1 MATRKPLVMINGVI
15 QEIGSADSLDVP
27 NVPSFGLIKKT
38 ADESKASNTTL
49 ANDNALFFSMAA
61 NTKYSIRIRIYGVAP
76 ATPGFKYQIVG
87 PASPTLV
94 LIETATRAPA
104 GTSLTVSGTTASA
117 FPAASTAITG
127 NATSHF
133 YLEIDIVV
141 QNGVNAGTFAFQ
153 WAQSTSNGTA
163 AIVRAGSHLEYQ
175 SF

>member
-1 MATRKPLVMINGVI
+1 MAIRKPLVMISGVI
-15 QEIGSADSLDVP
+15 QEIGASDSLNIA
-27 NVPSFGLIKKT
+27 NVPSFGLIKKI
-38 ADESKASNTTL
+38 ADQSKASNTTL
-49 ANDNALFFSMAA
+49 ANDDTLFFSMAA
-61 NTKYSIRIRIYGVAP
+61 NTKYSIRIRIFGVAP

-104 GTSLTVSGTTASA
+104 GSSLTVSGTTASA

-133 YLEIDIVV
+133 FLEIDVVV

-153 WAQSTSNGTA
+153 WAQNASNATA
-163 AIVRAGSHLEYQ
+163 SIVRAGSHLEYQ